1 MNDTVKNNRI
11 PLFIAALGTLLL
23 IIVGFYVFERQSL
36 GASSAN
42 GGENAEQAASDAD
55 SAVAAAGMSDAQ
67 REATKALVRATL
79 LENPEIITEAVEILQ
94 QRDTAKRLS
103 SVQDKI
109 ATPFPGAEAGN
120 PKGNVTL
127 VEFTDYSCGFCRASV
142 ADVKRLL
149 KDDGNI
155 RLIYRELPIL
165 SPASREAAAWALAAA
180 QQGKHQA
187 FHDAMF
193 AAGPPSPVTIRA
205 AATEA
210 GLNLA
215 AAESFASSSK
225 AKAEIEGNLA
235 LMQQVGFNGTPTF
248 IIGNQ
253 ILEGALGYDALKDA
267 IAKARKLK

>member
-11 PLFIAALGTLLL
+11 PLIIAALGTILL

-36 GASSAN
+36 GASSTN
-42 GGENAEQAASDAD
+42 GGENAEQAVSDAD

>member
-11 PLFIAALGTLLL
+11 PLIIAALGTILL
-23 IIVGFYVFERQSL
+23 IIVGLYVFERQSPD
-36 GASSAN
+36 GSSAN
-42 GGENAEQAASDAD
+42 GGENAAQAASDAD
-55 SAVAAAGMSDAQ
+55 SAVAAAGMSDAE

-94 QRDTAKRLS
+94 QRDIAKRLS

-205 AATEA
+205 AAKEA

-235 LMQQVGFNGTPTF
+235 MMQQVGFNGTPTF
-248 IIGNQ
+248 IIGDQ

>member
-11 PLFIAALGTLLL
+11 PLVIAALGTILL
-23 IIVGFYVFERQSL
+23 IIVGIYVFERQSPA
-36 GASSAN
+36 ASSAN
-42 GGENAEQAASDAD
+42 GGENAAQAASDAD
-55 SAVAAAGMSDAQ
+55 SAVAAAGMSDAE

-205 AATEA
+205 AAKEA

-215 AAESFASSSK
+215 AAESFASSPK

-267 IAKARKLK
+267 ITKARKLK